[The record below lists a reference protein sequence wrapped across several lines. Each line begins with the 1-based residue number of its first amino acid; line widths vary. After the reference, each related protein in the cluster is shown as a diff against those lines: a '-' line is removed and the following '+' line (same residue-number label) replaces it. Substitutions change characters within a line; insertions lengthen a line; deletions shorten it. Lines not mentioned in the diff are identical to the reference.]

1 MAWIENLNTI
11 EDFQITLS
19 RALPGSTYFRGPV
32 FAYPS
37 TGEQLAC
44 WSDGKIRRVNDNST
58 LHTFSD
64 LTYIDLGGFFVSEGI
79 VYVSGRNTGTN
90 YGYFKKLVLSTL
102 TESTLYSRASTG
114 EETACSLTYP
124 GWGVFGFA
132 GAAFLTIRK
141 IDLSDDSITELFGA
155 DTIDK
160 GEFYGYLASNNVSGR
175 GITYSEYLVKT
186 ENLLQIH
193 EGGFGKINL
202 ENQYYVLM
210 GIKSKVSKEKW
221 IGGGAAAGVVFLG
234 VLSVVSAPVSVG
246 IISSILYA
254 GAGAATG
261 NFFAAIVEGESGNQY
276 ISPTVIEV
284 NSEEFKDLNCK
295 SIVTLA

>member
-1 MAWIENLNTI
+1 MMKQKKGELATQ
-11 EDFQITLS
+11 QIVMLIILITS
-19 RALPGSTYFRGPV
+19 
-32 FAYPS
+32 FAI
-37 TGEQLAC
+37 LLFLLV
-44 WSDGKIRRVNDNST
+44 R
-58 LHTFSD
+58 L
-64 LTYIDLGGFFVSEGI
+64 DLGKTTEKEICHNSVIARGSSVLPEGSI
-79 VYVSGRNTGTN
+79 PLDCRRAYVCISADGTCKQMTKPDLKKVKTEEEVYNILAEEMVTCWWMFGEGKVDYVKGDLFEQN
-90 YGYFKKLVLSTL
+90 Y
-102 TESTLYSRASTG
+102 
-114 EETACSLTYP
+114 CSICSQI
-124 GWGVFGFA
+124 
-132 GAAFLTIRK
+132 AF
-141 IDLSDDSITELFGA
+141 DDSITELFGA